1 MAHPLSRIIDQL
13 KREPSRTGS
22 IVITVFGD
30 AIVPRGGSVWL
41 GTLLEFFQG
50 LDIDAGVVRT
60 AVSRL
65 ATDGWLTRE
74 KVGRNSFY
82 RLAAKGRQTFEAAT
96 RHIYDPP
103 ASDWTGRFELLLIG
117 NGDDREIARD
127 ALRNAGFGAPLPG
140 VWVAPAGVPVP
151 DEAAG
156 AIRLEVSAED
166 DNGRRLLE
174 ASWPLAR
181 TADAYEKFM
190 TMFAPLRAAIG
201 RDALRNAGFG
211 APLPGVWVAPAGVPV
226 PDEAAGAIR
235 LEVSAEDDNGRRLLE
250 ASWPLARTADA
261 YEKFMTM
268 FAPLRAAIGRGTAL
282 SEADAFTA
290 RILLIHYYR
299 RVVLRDPLLPESLLP
314 GDWPGKAA
322 RMLCGEI
329 YRAILAPSEQW
340 LDVHGT
346 NEKGALPPARKLL
359 ERRFET

>member
-201 RDALRNAGFG
+201 R
-211 APLPGVWVAPAGVPV
+211 
-226 PDEAAGAIR
+226 
-235 LEVSAEDDNGRRLLE
+235 
-250 ASWPLARTADA
+250 
-261 YEKFMTM
+261 
-268 FAPLRAAIGRGTAL
+268 GTAL